1 VLLARPRSE
10 DAPRAPS
17 ALGPQAVF
25 GYTDVITDYQAFLVE
40 ALYYHL
46 TDGTK
51 ARIAFDEIAEILR
64 FTVDYLRIDDDPDA
78 LTAPLLVAETLD

>member
-1 VLLARPRSE
+1 LN
-10 DAPRAPS
+10 
-17 ALGPQAVF
+17 
-25 GYTDVITDYQAFLVE
+25 
-40 ALYYHL
+40 YHL